1 MICFFDLISAGIL
14 TNIQNIIVIFIC
26 IELLYPKMIEIA
38 TENRSL
44 KNISGPH
51 SVPDQI
57 IITIN

>member
-1 MICFFDLISAGIL
+1 
-14 TNIQNIIVIFIC
+14 
-26 IELLYPKMIEIA
+26 MIEIA